1 MDRFNQEFQ
10 IREIEPADLARICA
24 LCAEHAAYEGSGYS
38 IDGKEKAL
46 HKLLF
51 GEPKQIYG
59 LVALTNGYIVGYATY
74 TFDFST
80 WEARPY
86 LHLDCLYLIKEAR
99 GRGVGKALIQQVADI
114 GLLKGC
120 TQMQWQTPLENRN
133 AIEFYQHLGAL
144 GLEKVRFFMTTEN
157 L

>member
-1 MDRFNQEFQ
+1 MNRSNQEFH
-10 IREIEPADLARICA
+10 IREIEPTDLARICT
-24 LCAEHAAYEGSGYS
+24 LCAEHAAYEGSVYS
-38 IDGKEKAL
+38 FDGKEQAL

-59 LVALTNGYIVGYATY
+59 LVALINGFIVGYATY
-74 TFDFST
+74 TIDFST

-86 LHLDCLYLIKEAR
+86 LHLDCLYLIQEAR
-99 GRGVGKALIQQVADI
+99 GRGVGKALIQQVANM
-114 GLLKGC
+114 GLLHGC
-120 TQMQWQTPLENRN
+120 TQMQWQTPVENRN